1 MRGRQFPSRGLFLFV
16 FLVLSIS
23 LSLTSQAVIKNPKEE
38 YKKIQREL
46 KKRQLAVQKAKKKE
60 YSILEE
66 LEQTNKKLDRIKRRI
81 KAQRRKIYR
90 TKKTLSRLRKNM
102 GELGHRIEQQK
113 RWLKRRIIAMQKYGY
128 QSFMVNPERPGR
140 FEPDPLVVF
149 LSSEDISQ
157 MLRLWHYLKRIAN
170 YEYQILN
177 TYNENLARLQRQNKQ
192 YTALL
197 KRLSSEER
205 ELRRQEDSLR
215 QSKKRKRQL
224 LASIR
229 REKSLYKKM
238 ISELKAQS
246 LKLRKMIL
254 ESEKQKFLMK
264 GFAKMRH
271 KLMWPVNG
279 RVVIPYGSYRD
290 PKFKTPVFHNGIHI
304 KTSED
309 AIVRAVYGG
318 KVVFADWFRGY
329 GKVVIVNH
337 GEGYHTVYAN
347 LSEIFLNKG
356 DIIKEG
362 DQIGRVGESG
372 TINAPGLY
380 FEVRYKGRP
389 VNPLRWLRKK

>member
-1 MRGRQFPSRGLFLFV
+1 MFPSKKLFYLSALFLIA
-16 FLVLSIS
+16 FLVLPVK
-23 LSLTSQAVIKNPKEE
+23 ARIKNPKEE
-38 YKKIQREL
+38 YRKIQREL
-46 KKRQLAVQKAKKKE
+46 KRRQLAVQKAKKKE
-60 YSILEE
+60 YSVLEE
-66 LEQTNKKLDRIKRRI
+66 LEQTNKKLNSIKHKI
-81 KAQRRKIYR
+81 KVQRRKIYR
-90 TKKTLSRLRKNM
+90 TKKTLAKLRKNM
-102 GELGHRIEQQK
+102 GELGRRIDQQK
-113 RWLKRRIIAMQKYGY
+113 RWLKRRIIAMQRYGY
-128 QSFMVNPERPGR
+128 QSFMVNPEAPEK
-140 FEPDPLVVF
+140 FEPDPLIVF
-149 LSSEDISQ
+149 LSSKDLSQ
-157 MLRLWHYLKRIAN
+157 MFRLWHYLKRIAN

-177 TYNENLARLQRQNKQ
+177 TYNENLDRLEKQNKQ
-192 YTALL
+192 YTGLL
-197 KRLSSEER
+197 KRLSMQEA
-205 ELRRQEDSLR
+205 ELKKQEKTLKR
-215 QSKKRKRQL
+215 NKQRKRQL

-246 LKLRKMIL
+246 IKLRKMII
-254 ESEKQKFLMK
+254 ESEKQKFLFK
-264 GFAKMRH
+264 GFSKMRH
-271 KLMWPVNG
+271 RLIWPVNG
-279 RVVIPYGSYRD
+279 KVVIPYGSYRD

-372 TINAPGLY
+372 TINAPDLY

-389 VNPLRWLRKK
+389 INPLRWLRKK

>member
-1 MRGRQFPSRGLFLFV
+1 MMFRVKIGLPVIGLMV
-16 FLVLSIS
+16 LCLVLPA
-23 LSLTSQAVIKNPKEE
+23 LAEIKNPKQQ
-38 YKKIQREL
+38 YQRIQREI
-46 KKRQLAVQKAKKKE
+46 KRRQLAVQKAKRKE

-66 LEQTNKKLDRIKRRI
+66 LEETNKRLNRIKSRI
-81 KAQRRKIYR
+81 KTQRRKIYR
-90 TKKTLSRLRKNM
+90 TKRKIAELRKNM
-102 GELGHRIEQQK
+102 GKLGKQIDRQK
-113 RWLKRRIIAMQKYGY
+113 AWLKRKIIAMQKYGY
-128 QSFMVNPERPGR
+128 QSFMLTPDKGGS
-140 FEPDPLVVF
+140 FEPDPFVVF
-149 LSSEDISQ
+149 LSSRDVSQ
-157 MLRLWHYLKRIAN
+157 MFRLWHYLKRIAD
-170 YEYQILN
+170 YEYKLLSN
-177 TYNENLARLQRQNKQ
+177 YNQNLARLESKNKE

-197 KRLSSEER
+197 KRLNREES
-205 ELRRQEDSLR
+205 ELRRQEDALR
-215 QSKKRKRQL
+215 KSKKQKSQL

-229 REKSLYKKM
+229 KEKYLYKKM
-238 ISELKAQS
+238 IAELKAQS
-246 LKLRKMIL
+246 RRLRKMIE

-264 GFAKMRH
+264 GFSKMKR
-271 KLMWPVNG
+271 KLRWPVIG

-290 PKFKTPVFHNGIHI
+290 PRFNTPVFHNGIHI

-362 DQIGRVGESG
+362 DQIGKVGESG
-372 TINAPGLY
+372 TINAPDLY

-389 VNPLRWLRKK
+389 INPLRWLRKK